1 MAFELKDLLTP
12 VASLLAVWLTAR
24 FTLNREI
31 RKKEL
36 ELRVDRLEKLSADCD
51 EVLLQLINYAGF
63 ISGLVQSRLLL
74 LTPTQS
80 KTLIPI
86 QAFSE
91 DKDLL
96 DNSKL
101 APDREK
107 GRRCEHGL
115 RFHHYQEWQKWDAIV
130 PKLQNDIYDFFI
142 ITPAGEIVK
151 DLKDQ
156 GRTQEECEA
165 FVRQLSKWQKNADTL
180 RKQLLDTMSND
191 FHELTKSKS
200 SSWFRRSCVR
210 SWFNKP
216 GC

>member
-12 VASLLAVWLTAR
+12 AASLLAVWLTAR

-51 EVLLQLINYAGF
+51 EVLLQLINYAGG
-63 ISGLVQSRLLL
+63 ISGLVQSRLLEV
-74 LTPTQS
+74 TQAQS
-80 KTLIPI
+80 KAQIPI
-86 QAFSE
+86 QALSE
-91 DKDLL
+91 YKDLL
-96 DNSKL
+96 DDSKWS
-101 APDREK
+101 PDREK

-130 PKLQNDIYDFFI
+130 PKLQNDIYDFFM
-142 ITPAGEIVK
+142 ITRAGEIVK

-156 GRTQEECEA
+156 SRTQEECEA
-165 FVRQLSKWQKNADTL
+165 FVRQLSEWQKDADFL
-180 RKQLLDTMSND
+180 RKQLLDIMSND
-191 FHELTKSKS
+191 FYELTKSKS
-200 SSWFRRSCVR
+200 SSWFRWSCVR
-210 SWFNKP
+210 SWLNKF

>member
-12 VASLLAVWLTAR
+12 AASLLAVWLTAR

-36 ELRVDRLEKLSADCD
+36 EIRVDRLEKLSADCD
-51 EVLLQLINYAGF
+51 EVLSQLINYAGF

-74 LTPTQS
+74 VTPTQS
-80 KTLIPI
+80 KARIPI
-86 QAFSE
+86 QEFSE
-91 DKDLL
+91 DKDML

-130 PKLQNDIYDFFI
+130 PKLQNDIYDFFM
-142 ITPAGEIVK
+142 ITRAGEIVK
-151 DLKDQ
+151 DLKNQ
-156 GRTQEECEA
+156 SRTQEDCEA
-165 FVRQLSKWQKNADTL
+165 FIRQLSKWQKDADTL
-180 RKQLLDTMSND
+180 RKQLLDAMSSD
-191 FHELTKSKS
+191 FHELTKSKPP
-200 SSWFRRSCVR
+200 SWLRWLCKR
-210 SWFNKP
+210 SWFNKS

>member
-12 VASLLAVWLTAR
+12 AASLLAVWLTAR

-36 ELRVDRLEKLSADCD
+36 EIRVDRLEKLSADCD
-51 EVLLQLINYAGF
+51 EVLSQLINYAGF
-63 ISGLVQSRLLL
+63 ISGLAQSRLLL

-80 KTLIPI
+80 KARIPI
-86 QAFSE
+86 QEFSE

-130 PKLQNDIYDFFI
+130 PKLQNDIYDFFM
-142 ITPAGEIVK
+142 ITRAGEIVK
-151 DLKDQ
+151 DLKNQ
-156 GRTQEECEA
+156 SRTQEDCEA
-165 FVRQLSKWQKNADTL
+165 FIRQLSKWQKDADTL
-180 RKQLLDTMSND
+180 RKQLLDAMSSD
-191 FHELTKSKS
+191 FHELTKSKPP
-200 SSWFRRSCVR
+200 SWLR
-210 SWFNKP
+210 
-216 GC
+216 

>member
-51 EVLLQLINYAGF
+51 EVLLQLINYADF

-107 GRRCEHGL
+107 GRRCETA
-115 RFHHYQEWQKWDAIV
+115 YAS
-130 PKLQNDIYDFFI
+130 I
-142 ITPAGEIVK
+142 IIRNGK
-151 DLKDQ
+151 NGML
-156 GRTQEECEA
+156 
-165 FVRQLSKWQKNADTL
+165 LS
-180 RKQLLDTMSND
+180 
-191 FHELTKSKS
+191 
-200 SSWFRRSCVR
+200 RSCKTIFMIFSSLHLLVR
-210 SWFNKP
+210 LLKI
-216 GC
+216 

>member
-12 VASLLAVWLTAR
+12 AASLLAVWLTAR

-51 EVLLQLINYAGF
+51 EVLLQLINYAGG
-63 ISGLVQSRLLL
+63 ISGLVQSRLLEA
-74 LTPTQS
+74 TQAQS
-80 KTLIPI
+80 KAQIPI
-86 QAFSE
+86 QALSE
-91 DKDLL
+91 YKDLL
-96 DNSKL
+96 DDSKWS
-101 APDREK
+101 PDREK

-115 RFHHYQEWQKWDAIV
+115 RFHHHQEWQKWDAIV
-130 PKLQNDIYDFFI
+130 PKLQNDIYDFFM
-142 ITPAGEIVK
+142 ITRAGEIVK
-151 DLKDQ
+151 NLKGQ
-156 GRTQEECEA
+156 SRMQEECEA
-165 FVRQLSKWQKNADTL
+165 FVRQLSKWQKDANLL

-200 SSWFRRSCVR
+200 SSWFRWSCVR
-210 SWFNKP
+210 SWFNKS

>member
-12 VASLLAVWLTAR
+12 AASLLAVWLTAR

-36 ELRVDRLEKLSADCD
+36 EIRVDRLEKLSADCD
-51 EVLLQLINYAGF
+51 EVLSQLINYAGF

-80 KTLIPI
+80 KARIPI
-86 QAFSE
+86 QEFSE

-130 PKLQNDIYDFFI
+130 PKLQNDIYDFFM
-142 ITPAGEIVK
+142 ITRAGEIVK
-151 DLKDQ
+151 DLKNQ
-156 GRTQEECEA
+156 SRTQEDCEA
-165 FVRQLSKWQKNADTL
+165 FIRQLSKWQKDADTL
-180 RKQLLDTMSND
+180 RKQLLDAMSSD
-191 FHELTKSKS
+191 FHELTKSKPP
-200 SSWFRRSCVR
+200 SWLR
-210 SWFNKP
+210 
-216 GC
+216 

>member
-12 VASLLAVWLTAR
+12 AASLLAVWLTAR

-51 EVLLQLINYAGF
+51 EVLLQLINYAGG
-63 ISGLVQSRLLL
+63 ISGLVQSRLLEV
-74 LTPTQS
+74 TQAQS
-80 KTLIPI
+80 KTQIPI
-86 QAFSE
+86 QALSE
-91 DKDLL
+91 YKDLL
-96 DNSKL
+96 DDSKWS
-101 APDREK
+101 PDREK

-130 PKLQNDIYDFFI
+130 PKLQNDIYDFFS
-142 ITPAGEIVK
+142 ITRAGDIVK

-165 FVRQLSKWQKNADTL
+165 FVRQLSKWQKDANFL

-191 FHELTKSKS
+191 FHELSKSKS
-200 SSWFRRSCVR
+200 SSWFRWSYVR
-210 SWFNKP
+210 SWFKKS

>member
-12 VASLLAVWLTAR
+12 AASLLAVWLTAR

-36 ELRVDRLEKLSADCD
+36 EIRVDRLEKLSADCD
-51 EVLLQLINYAGF
+51 EVLSQLINYAGF

-80 KTLIPI
+80 KARIPI
-86 QAFSE
+86 QEFSE

-130 PKLQNDIYDFFI
+130 PKLQNDIYDFFM
-142 ITPAGEIVK
+142 ITRAGEIVK
-151 DLKDQ
+151 DLKNQ
-156 GRTQEECEA
+156 SRTQEDCEA
-165 FVRQLSKWQKNADTL
+165 FIRQLSKWQKDADTL
-180 RKQLLDTMSND
+180 RKQLLDAMSSD
-191 FHELTKSKS
+191 FHELTKSKP
-200 SSWFRRSCVR
+200 R
-210 SWFNKP
+210 SWLR
-216 GC
+216 

>member
-12 VASLLAVWLTAR
+12 AASLLAVWLTAR

-51 EVLLQLINYAGF
+51 EVLLQLINYAGG
-63 ISGLVQSRLLL
+63 ISGLVQSRLLEV
-74 LTPTQS
+74 TQAQL
-80 KTLIPI
+80 KAQIPI
-86 QAFSE
+86 QALSE
-91 DKDLL
+91 YKDLL
-96 DNSKL
+96 DDSKWS
-101 APDREK
+101 PDPDK

-130 PKLQNDIYDFFI
+130 PKLQNDIYDFFM
-142 ITPAGEIVK
+142 ITRAGEIVK

-156 GRTQEECEA
+156 SRAQEECEA
-165 FVRQLSKWQKNADTL
+165 FVRQLSKWQKDADTL

-200 SSWFRRSCVR
+200 SSWFRWSYVR
-210 SWFNKP
+210 SWINKS

>member
-12 VASLLAVWLTAR
+12 AASLLAVWLTAR

-36 ELRVDRLEKLSADCD
+36 EIRVDRLEKLSADCD
-51 EVLLQLINYAGF
+51 EVLSQLINYAGF
-63 ISGLVQSRLLL
+63 ISGLIQSRLLL

-80 KTLIPI
+80 KARIPI
-86 QAFSE
+86 QEFSE

-130 PKLQNDIYDFFI
+130 PKLQNDIYDFFM
-142 ITPAGEIVK
+142 ITRAGEIVK
-151 DLKDQ
+151 DLKNQ
-156 GRTQEECEA
+156 SRTQEDCEA
-165 FVRQLSKWQKNADTL
+165 FIRQLSKWQKDADTL
-180 RKQLLDTMSND
+180 RKQLLDAMSSD
-191 FHELTKSKS
+191 FHELTKSKPP
-200 SSWFRRSCVR
+200 SWLR
-210 SWFNKP
+210 
-216 GC
+216 